1 MKIPQKLSL
10 RLDKL
15 EKLELLN
22 GYNYDE
28 VDYSDQLPSDYGS
41 YISDRLFTIVDQ
53 NLLVT
58 LYNNNSAI
66 LSNFWTK
73 QYYGIVT
80 LQCNQ
85 LKQLV
90 GVLYIKDFMD
100 PSLYLFC
107 EESEYLYQYKI
118 RLNQF
123 MFQRIIPL
131 YGFLTRSDS
140 SKLLVG
146 VNYIFIEVSVN

>member
-85 LKQLV
+85 LK
-90 GVLYIKDFMD
+90 
-100 PSLYLFC
+100 
-107 EESEYLYQYKI
+107 
-118 RLNQF
+118 
-123 MFQRIIPL
+123 
-131 YGFLTRSDS
+131 
-140 SKLLVG
+140 
-146 VNYIFIEVSVN
+146 